1 MTITN
6 VSVTSGTYMRRLCGL
21 LLSENWLWLALP
33 VATCAVL
40 AIWVDVRF
48 VLVAMMT
55 LFIILP
61 MALAMIYFYYGLSPQ
76 ARWSIM
82 PKDVTIH
89 DRDIELTFADERMKK
104 HVILADD
111 VRNIIEKD
119 DVLMLM
125 LKGGRRYTCLMLP
138 ASIVEPDI
146 AEAFRQ
152 LTAQAH

>member
-1 MTITN
+1 MTIAN

-21 LLSENWLWLALP
+21 LLSENWLWLVLP
-33 VATCAVL
+33 VALCAVL

-55 LFIILP
+55 LFIIMP
-61 MALAMIYFYYGLSPQ
+61 MVLAIIYFYYGLSPE

-89 DRDIELTFADERMKK
+89 DRDIELAFADERMKK
-104 HVILADD
+104 HVIPADD
-111 VRNIIEKD
+111 VRYIIEKD

-146 AEAFRQ
+146 AEAVRQ